1 MISLR
6 PVVSDHVLDLVQPLA
21 ELGDELVYVVQ
32 QPDGDV
38 LVHAARPHVRSVHPD
53 NKYFYLKQKNIFASA
68 FCMGNQAPGSTG
80 SLVELH
86 DLLPLLEEPEE
97 GRDAANVED
106 VGADTHD
113 VVQDAGQL
121 SEQHPDNHNNVV
133 DML

>member
-1 MISLR
+1 ML
-6 PVVSDHVLDLVQPLA
+6 
-21 ELGDELVYVVQ
+21 
-32 QPDGDV
+32 
-38 LVHAARPHVRSVHPD
+38 
-53 NKYFYLKQKNIFASA
+53 NILFASA

-121 SEQHPDNHNNVV
+121 SEQHPDNHNSIIVYALDNPRLNINT
-133 DML
+133 DTQYLMYLARSGTSILRSFSTARL

>member
-1 MISLR
+1 MHL
-6 PVVSDHVLDLVQPLA
+6 H
-21 ELGDELVYVVQ
+21 
-32 QPDGDV
+32 
-38 LVHAARPHVRSVHPD
+38 
-53 NKYFYLKQKNIFASA
+53 SA
-68 FCMGNQAPGSTG
+68 WAGKHTPGSTG

-121 SEQHPDNHNNVV
+121 SEQYPDNQNSVV